1 MKAPKPGSS
10 SNANDLVRPG
20 RIKDEV
26 YRWMFLLE
34 ERRAGSEMGLALV
47 LLRAWQA
54 AATTP
59 ASEEQREWLK
69 KVSPICLE
77 MIDKS
82 LDGSSAASR
91 RSTPQAS
98 RLQ

>member
-1 MKAPKPGSS
+1 MKAPKTGLSS
-10 SNANDLVRPG
+10 SANDLVRPG

-59 ASEEQREWLK
+59 ANKEQREWLK

-77 MIDKS
+77 MIDNA
-82 LDGSSAASR
+82 LDGSSPASS
-91 RSTPQAS
+91 RSTRRAS